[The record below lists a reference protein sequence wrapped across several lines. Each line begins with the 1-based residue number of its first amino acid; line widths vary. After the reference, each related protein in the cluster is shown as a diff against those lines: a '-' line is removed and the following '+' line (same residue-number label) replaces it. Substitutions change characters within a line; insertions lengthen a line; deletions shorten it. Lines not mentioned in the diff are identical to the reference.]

1 MKKVVLKWG
10 RGSVCGIQIMYKTAI
25 VEEENID
32 NIHPLEI
39 LPEAIKRKV
48 PYVRI
53 IHTSEA
59 KRNYDYGSWV
69 DYIEAEEIKRTD
81 TLYQSY
87 LTKLALSNT
96 KNA

>member
-1 MKKVVLKWG
+1 MKKFVLKWG
-10 RGSVCGIQIMYKTAI
+10 RGSVCGIQIVYKTAI

-39 LPEAIKRKV
+39 LPDAIKRKV

-53 IHTSEA
+53 IHTSET

-69 DYIEAEEIKRTD
+69 DSIEAEEIK
-81 TLYQSY
+81 
-87 LTKLALSNT
+87 
-96 KNA
+96 

>member
-10 RGSVCGIQIMYKTAI
+10 RGSVCGIQIVYKTAI